1 MIQIQMKK
9 DMKIKSRMFSA
20 VITTVAIVV
29 FLTGC
34 KKDKDKVDVPQ
45 PVQNEAEVIT
55 TIKLKFVDSSNSS
68 IINYATF
75 RDPDGDGG
83 LGVDIFDTI
92 KLAPNKTWITT
103 IILLNETV
111 SPADTISNEVLDEGV
126 DHLICFSPTGASAS
140 VVKTD
145 LDANSLAIGLQSKWK
160 TTATGS
166 GTMQIELRH
175 QPGTKNGSCTLGDT
189 DIDVV
194 FKTKIQ

>member
-1 MIQIQMKK
+1 MKNLLIIK
-9 DMKIKSRMFSA
+9 KSMKSI
-20 VITTVAIVV
+20 VLTTVAIV
-29 FLTGC
+29 TIWSGC
-34 KKDKDKVDVPQ
+34 KKDNDQVSVPQ
-45 PVQNEAEVIT
+45 PVKNEAEVIT
-55 TIKLKFVDSSNSS
+55 TMKLKFVDSSNTTT
-68 IINYATF
+68 IRYATF

-92 KLAPNKTWITT
+92 KLAPNKTWITS

-126 DHLICFSPTGASAS
+126 DHLICFSPTGASAA

-145 LDANSLAIGLQSKWK
+145 LDANSLAIGLQSKWR
-160 TTATGS
+160 TTAIGS

-175 QPGTKNGSCTLGDT
+175 QPGIKNGSCTLGDT